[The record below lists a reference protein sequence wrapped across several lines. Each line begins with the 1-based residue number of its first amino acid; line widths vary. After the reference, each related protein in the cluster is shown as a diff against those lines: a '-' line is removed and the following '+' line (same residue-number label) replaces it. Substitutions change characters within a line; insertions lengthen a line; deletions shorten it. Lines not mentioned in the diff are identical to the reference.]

1 MRTVKWLSC
10 LWAAGLAGCSL
21 YPIPDDVTSIPT
33 EDIVRHARCEIRS
46 EVIGYLIE
54 NGFIAP
60 SATDR
65 DIAAFHKYVQSIQ
78 KKLNN
83 RQKLGDIESHLL
95 GLMLVAAVYS
105 FEFNITEHN
114 NANGGAGFSLP
125 FTGPKVLSGD
135 GSASLDLMRVG
146 SRIFA
151 TGDHWGDLIYRSNL
165 CADVRPRPG
174 NFAYPLDG
182 SIGVGRAVRTFID
195 IANQEGDLGGQGP
208 AKDSFVDTLT
218 FTTTVNASAN
228 ASIKLAAVPH
238 SFRIVSA
245 SAGLSGSRIDMHKM
259 TVSLAFPH
267 PPSPPPVLAITGVK
281 LEPGYLNAP
290 FARPPV
296 WRARYNLCV
305 QDGRQREDA
314 AKQLRFEAPEVYCI
328 TFADAFEPKPGL
340 DAAARQAQQLPST
353 PITNQPPQPA
363 PRFAPPSGR
372 PNRL

>member
-10 LWAAGLAGCSL
+10 FWAAGLAGCSL

-33 EDIVRHARCEIRS
+33 EEIVRHARCEVRS
-46 EVIGYLIE
+46 AVIAYLIDV
-54 NGFIAP
+54 GFIAP
-60 SATDR
+60 SGTDR
-65 DIAAFHKYVQSIQ
+65 DIAVFLKYVDSIQ
-78 KKLNN
+78 KKLNS
-83 RQKLGDIESHLL
+83 RQKLSDTESHLL
-95 GLMLVAAVYS
+95 GLMLVAGVYS

-114 NANGGAGFSLP
+114 NANGGLGFSLP
-125 FTGPKVLSGD
+125 FTVPKVLSGD
-135 GSASLDLMRVG
+135 GSASLDLLRVG

-151 TGDHWGDLIYRSNL
+151 TGDHWGDLISRFTL

-195 IANQEGDLGGQGP
+195 VANQEGDLGGQGP
-208 AKDSFVDTLT
+208 AKDSFVDTLA

-245 SAGLSGSRIDMHKM
+245 SAGLSGSRVDIHKM

-267 PPSPPPVLAITGVK
+267 PPSPPPVPAITGVK

-290 FARPPV
+290 FARPPL

-314 AKQLRFEAPEVYCI
+314 AKLLRLEAPEVYCI
-328 TFADAFEPKPGL
+328 TFADAFEPKPGQ
-340 DAAARQAQQLPST
+340 DAAARQAQQTLST
-353 PITNQPPQPA
+353 QTTNQPQAA
-363 PRFAPPSGR
+363 PRLAPPIGR
-372 PNRL
+372 LNRP

>member
-1 MRTVKWLSC
+1 MRRVKWLSC
-10 LWAAGLAGCSL
+10 FWAAGLAGCSL

-46 EVIGYLIE
+46 EIIGYLIE
-54 NGFIAP
+54 RGLSLPRQPIKTLAHSP
-60 SATDR
+60 T
-65 DIAAFHKYVQSIQ
+65 YVDSLE
-78 KKLNN
+78 KKFKKGKLNPT
-83 RQKLGDIESHLL
+83 ESYLL
-95 GLMLVAAVYS
+95 GLMYVAAVYS

-151 TGDHWGDLIYRSNL
+151 TGDHWGDLISRSNL

-195 IANQEGDLGGQGP
+195 IADQEGDLGEQGA

-259 TVSLAFPH
+259 TISLAFPH
-267 PPSPPPVLAITGVK
+267 PQTPPAYRRSPG
-281 LEPGYLNAP
+281 
-290 FARPPV
+290 
-296 WRARYNLCV
+296 
-305 QDGRQREDA
+305 
-314 AKQLRFEAPEVYCI
+314 
-328 TFADAFEPKPGL
+328 
-340 DAAARQAQQLPST
+340 S
-353 PITNQPPQPA
+353 
-363 PRFAPPSGR
+363 S
-372 PNRL
+372 